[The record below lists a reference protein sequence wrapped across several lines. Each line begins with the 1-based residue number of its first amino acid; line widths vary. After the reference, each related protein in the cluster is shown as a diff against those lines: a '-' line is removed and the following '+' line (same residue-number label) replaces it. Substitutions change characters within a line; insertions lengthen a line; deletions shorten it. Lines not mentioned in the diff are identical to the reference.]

1 MKTTIIIC
9 VATALLAS
17 ALTCCSAQK
26 SVQGT
31 QVEKLD
37 ESQLQKFITS
47 QERPDYTFRES
58 MFINNTDYLIS
69 KLPKLSLGQLE
80 SFLDIVNSMN
90 RENDMML
97 LMRDRAAASIKG
109 GLQAAINK
117 YSSKPDMVVQNLQE
131 RDENK
136 HKLSLVKG
144 MLESTIEKKKNQVFE
159 IPKGDLIY
167 YEERTFGGMLP
178 GTTYCLE
185 KKNDGKTYLTSTL
198 GWRGDTT
205 IVVPNGT
212 LEHVQKLFIDGKAYE
227 VAPLYMTPFRVFD
240 APSWSM
246 EAKFSSGV
254 IISSNGQQASSGI
267 KAFRDI
273 ENYLREIAPKPK
285 ETDLYR

>member
-69 KLPKLSLGQLE
+69 KLPILSLGQLE

-136 HKLSLVKG
+136 RKLSLVKG
-144 MLESTIEKKKNQVFE
+144 MLESTIEKKKNQVFNV
-159 IPKGDLIY
+159 PQGDIVY
-167 YEERTFGGMLP
+167 YNERSFGGMLP
-178 GTTYCLE
+178 PNGFILE
-185 KKNDGKTYLTSTL
+185 KKDNGKTYLTVPTGFNS
-198 GWRGDTT
+198 DTT
-205 IVVPNGT
+205 VVAPDEA
-212 LEHVQKLFIDGKAYE
+212 LAHIKDLFIEGKAYE
-227 VAPLYMTPFRVFD
+227 IAPLYLTPFRIFD
-240 APSWSM
+240 APSWSL
-246 EAKFSSGV
+246 EVRF
-254 IISSNGQQASSGI
+254 SNGETLSSYGQQSSPNNDGLNKI
-267 KAFRDI
+267 SEYVHTFM
-273 ENYLREIAPKPK
+273 PKIDPR
-285 ETDLYR
+285 Y